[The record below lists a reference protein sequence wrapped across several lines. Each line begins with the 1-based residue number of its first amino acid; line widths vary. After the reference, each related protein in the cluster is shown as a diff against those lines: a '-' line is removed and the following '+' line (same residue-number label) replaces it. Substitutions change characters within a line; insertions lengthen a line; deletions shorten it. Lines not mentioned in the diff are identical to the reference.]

1 MNSERMIAMRMNLGS
16 VIAEKRKEK
25 KITQQELAEFV
36 GVSKAAVS
44 KWETGLT
51 YPDITL
57 LPLLAAYFDMSIDSL
72 LNYEPQLTNKEI
84 QHIYASLKS
93 SFETKA
99 PMEVLTSIRSFVHRY
114 YSCHPFVLQM
124 GLLLINHFDQLP
136 GDTQEEKTQRY
147 MTEARE
153 WFVHVRTQSKEP
165 EHIVQATKLEAY
177 TLLIMEEAEQVLE
190 ILGETVPASFPIESL
205 IAGAF
210 QMKGENGRA
219 IETLQ
224 SALFQYISVMLSL
237 LTNYLQLLLDQPE
250 KFKETVRRGNQL
262 AITFDLK
269 KLNPILL
276 INFQLSAAYGFA
288 QKGDGEALEILN
300 EIADTLSQTQFPL
313 DFHGDTYFDQI
324 DPWFDELETGNQ
336 TPRDSMMVK
345 NDFIAMIIDHPM
357 FLALEDQELFQ
368 KINNRFKQL
377 KKME

>member
-1 MNSERMIAMRMNLGS
+1 MRMNLGS

-84 QHIYASLKS
+84 QHIYTSLKS
-93 SFETKA
+93 SFETKP
-99 PMEVLTSIRSFVHRY
+99 PMDVLTSIRSFVHRY

-136 GDTQEEKTQRY
+136 GDTREEKVQVY
-147 MTEARE
+147 MSEASE

-165 EHIVQATKLEAY
+165 ENIIQAAKLEAY
-177 TLLIMEEAEQVLE
+177 TSLIMEEPDRVLE
-190 ILGETVPASFPIESL
+190 ILGESIPFSFPVESL

-210 QMKGENGRA
+210 QIKGENARA

-224 SALFQYISVMLSL
+224 SALFQYVSVMMSL
-237 LTNYLQLLLDQPE
+237 FTNYLQLLLEQPD
-250 KFKETVRRGNQL
+250 KFKETVRRGNQFA
-262 AITFDLK
+262 AIFDLQQ
-269 KLNPILL
+269 LNPILL
-276 INFQLSAAYGFA
+276 MNFQLSAAFGFA
-288 QKGDGEALEILN
+288 QMKNEEALLLLHELT
-300 EIADTLSQTQFPL
+300 EVLSQTRFPVE
-313 DFHGDTYFDQI
+313 FHGDGYFDQV
-324 DPWFDELETGNQ
+324 DQWLAGLETGNQ
-336 TPRDSMMVK
+336 TPRDSVMVR
-345 NDFIAMIIDHPM
+345 NDFIDSIIDNPM
-357 FLALEDQELFQ
+357 FLGLKNQTKFQ
-368 KINNRFKQL
+368 KINDRL
-377 KKME
+377 KAIREKK